1 MTKKT
6 PPKRDQLIKMLKEL
20 KQPLKERFDVNE
32 FFLFGAFARD
42 EGTED
47 CDVDI
52 LAYFDKLSYENF
64 FGAMFF
70 IEDFIG
76 HRVYVATEDVLE
88 LPCRVER
95 EKIAI

>member
-1 MTKKT
+1 MTKKK
-6 PPKRDQLIKMLKEL
+6 PPSRDKLIKMLKEL
-20 KQPLKERFDVNE
+20 KQPLKERFGVNE

-52 LAYFDKLSYENF
+52 LAYFDKLNDDNF
-64 FGAMFF
+64 FGAIFL
-70 IEDFIG
+70 IEDTIE
-76 HRVYVATEDVLE
+76 HSVYVATEDVLE